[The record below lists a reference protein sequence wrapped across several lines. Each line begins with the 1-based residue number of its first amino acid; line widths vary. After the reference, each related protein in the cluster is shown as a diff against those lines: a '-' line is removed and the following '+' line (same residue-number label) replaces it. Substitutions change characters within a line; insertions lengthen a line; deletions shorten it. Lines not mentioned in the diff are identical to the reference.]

1 METMLKEELIGKAF
15 EELEKFLKER
25 VTQSPIH
32 RMAYSRDWS
41 PRESDAANLPDIVV
55 IPKTTEEMVRIAQVA
70 LQYGIPVVPLG
81 GGTGMGRDSGLEGR
95 HHRRQRDESGIGN
108 R

>member
-1 METMLKEELIGKAF
+1 METMLKKELIGKAF

-41 PRESDAANLPDIVV
+41 PRESDAANLPEIVV
-55 IPKTTEEMVRIAQVA
+55 IPKTTEEMVRITRNCLA
-70 LQYGIPVVPLG
+70 LWNSYCSIWWGHRNG
-81 GGTGMGRDSGLEGR
+81 GG
-95 HHRRQRDESGIGN
+95 
-108 R
+108 